1 MIIEERWPCPACGN
15 RRTIQC
21 GRQTNYCFNCGSLN
35 GVRVRARSVWPTRP
49 TLWTDAEIARLT
61 IYRAAVRAGLYT
73 DAVDAGRGGRGTTV
87 SA

>member
-1 MIIEERWPCPACGN
+1 MIEERWPCPACGN

-35 GVRVRARSVWPTRP
+35 GIRVRRRSGWQARP
-49 TLWTDAEIARLT
+49 TPWTDAEIARLT

-73 DAVDAGRGGRGTTV
+73 DAVDAGRRGRDVTV
-87 SA
+87 LP